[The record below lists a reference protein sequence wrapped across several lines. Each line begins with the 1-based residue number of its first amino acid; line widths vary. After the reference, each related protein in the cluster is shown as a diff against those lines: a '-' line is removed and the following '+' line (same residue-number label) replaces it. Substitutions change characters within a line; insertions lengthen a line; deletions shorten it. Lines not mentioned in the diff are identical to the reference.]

1 MQNFNLHTHSV
12 YSDGKSQP
20 CEIVE
25 EAVRQGFTTLGFSE
39 HSPLPFDNNFSVK
52 SADMP
57 RYVSEIAQL
66 KEEFKDKIDIYCAL
80 EADYL
85 TGFSEPFAVTQEKY
99 HLNYLIGGVHLVINP
114 ALRPFEGPQGPQA
127 QGPARAKVVEP
138 VEIEDSTKLN
148 PTISADEI
156 WFIDGPKWEVYDEG
170 LQKFFDGDI
179 RRAVRR
185 FFEQTNEMI
194 ENERFDIIAHFDKI
208 KMHNRDRYFH
218 EDEPWYRKLA
228 LETLDLI
235 REKGLV
241 MEINTRGIYKK
252 RYNGFYPSPWLMKE
266 ASKMGVPAIIS
277 ADAHHFSEI
286 SLEFV
291 AAEEVLKKAGYR
303 SVVNF
308 KDGQWVEKV
317 LS

>member
-1 MQNFNLHTHSV
+1 MQNFNLHTHSI

-20 CEIVE
+20 REIVE
-25 EAVRQGFTTLGFSE
+25 EAICQGLATIGFSE
-39 HSPLPFDNNFSVK
+39 HSPLPFDNTFSVK

-57 RYVSEIAQL
+57 CYVAEIAQL
-66 KEEFKDKIDIYCAL
+66 KEEFKGKIDIYCGL

-85 TGFSEPFAVTQEKY
+85 MGVSEPFAVTKEKY
-99 HLNYLIGGVHLVINP
+99 HLDYLIGGVHLVVDKVPESAVPEARRRVEGP
-114 ALRPFEGPQGPQA
+114 ALSE
-127 QGPARAKVVEP
+127 K
-138 VEIEDSTKLN
+138 
-148 PTISADEI
+148 I

-170 LQKFFDGDI
+170 LQKFFNGDI
-179 RRAVRR
+179 SRAVRR
-185 FFEQTNEMI
+185 FFEQSNEMI
-194 ENERFDIIAHFDKI
+194 ENEQFDIIAHFDKI

-218 EDEPWYRKLA
+218 EDEQWYRKLA

-252 RYNGFYPSPWLMKE
+252 RYNGFYPSPWLMEE
-266 ASKMGVPAIIS
+266 ACKMGVPAIIS

-286 SLEFV
+286 TLEFA
-291 AAEEVLKKAGYR
+291 AAEETLKNAGYR

-308 KDGQWVEKV
+308 KDGRWVEV
-317 LS
+317 PLC

>member
-1 MQNFNLHTHSV
+1 MQYFNLHTHSV

-20 CEIVE
+20 REIVQ
-25 EAVRQGFTTLGFSE
+25 EAIRQGLTTIGFSE
-39 HSPLPFDNNFSVK
+39 HSPLPFDNTFSVK
-52 SADMP
+52 STDMP
-57 RYVSEIAQL
+57 SYVAEIAQL

-85 TGFSEPFAVTQEKY
+85 TGVSEPFAVTKEKY
-99 HLNYLIGGVHLVINP
+99 HLDYLIGGVHLVVDKVPEP
-114 ALRPFEGPQGPQA
+114 AAPEDPRRVEGPTLSE
-127 QGPARAKVVEP
+127 K
-138 VEIEDSTKLN
+138 
-148 PTISADEI
+148 I

-170 LQKFFDGDI
+170 LQKFFNGDI

-185 FFEQTNEMI
+185 FFEQSNEMI
-194 ENERFDIIAHFDKI
+194 ENEQFDIIAHFDKI

-252 RYNGFYPSPWLMKE
+252 RYNGFYPSPWLMEE
-266 ASKMGVPAIIS
+266 ACKMGIPAIIS

-286 SLEFV
+286 TLEFDQ
-291 AAEEVLKKAGYR
+291 AEEALKKAGYR

-308 KDGQWVEKV
+308 KDGHWVEV
-317 LS
+317 AIS

>member
-1 MQNFNLHTHSV
+1 MQNFNLHTHSI

-20 CEIVE
+20 REIVE
-25 EAVRQGFTTLGFSE
+25 EAVRQGLTTLGFSE
-39 HSPLPFDNNFSVK
+39 HSPLPFDNTFSVK
-52 SADMP
+52 EADMP
-57 RYVSEIAQL
+57 HYVAEIAQL
-66 KEEFKDKIDIYCAL
+66 KEEFKDKINLYCGL

-85 TGFSEPFAVTQEKY
+85 TGVSEPFAVTKEKY
-99 HLNYLIGGVHLVINP
+99 HLDYLIGGVHLVIDP
-114 ALRPFEGPQGPQA
+114 ALRQTQGPEKT
-127 QGPARAKVVEP
+127 KVVEP
-138 VEIEDSTKLN
+138 VETPTQTIN
-148 PTISADEI
+148 PDEI

-185 FFEQTNEMI
+185 FFEQSNEMI
-194 ENERFDIIAHFDKI
+194 ENEQFDIIAHFDKI

-218 EDEPWYRKLA
+218 EDESWYRKLA

-252 RYNGFYPSPWLMKE
+252 RYNGFYPSPWLMEE
-266 ASKMGVPAIIS
+266 ACKMGVPAIIS

-286 SLEFV
+286 TLEFD
-291 AAEEVLKKAGYR
+291 AAEEALKRAGYR

-308 KDGQWVEKV
+308 KDGRWVEKA
-317 LS
+317 L

>member
-1 MQNFNLHTHSV
+1 MQNFNLHTHSI

-20 CEIVE
+20 REIVE
-25 EAVRQGFTTLGFSE
+25 EALRQGLTTLGFSE

-52 SADMP
+52 EADMP
-57 RYVSEIAQL
+57 CYVAEIAQL
-66 KEEFKDKIDIYCAL
+66 KAEFKGKIDIYCGL

-85 TGFSEPFAVTQEKY
+85 TGVSEPFAVTKEKY
-99 HLNYLIGGVHLVINP
+99 HLDYLIGGVHLVGQSANP
-114 ALRPFEGPQGPQA
+114 
-127 QGPARAKVVEP
+127 
-138 VEIEDSTKLN
+138 
-148 PTISADEI
+148 DEI

-185 FFEQTNEMI
+185 FFEQSNEMI
-194 ENERFDIIAHFDKI
+194 ENEQFDIIAHFDKI

-252 RYNGFYPSPWLMKE
+252 RYNGFYPSPWLMEE
-266 ASKMGVPAIIS
+266 ACKMHIPAIIS

-286 SLEFV
+286 TLEFD
-291 AAEEVLKKAGYR
+291 AAEEALKRAGYR

-308 KDGQWVEKV
+308 KDGHFIEIG
-317 LS
+317 L

>member
-1 MQNFNLHTHSV
+1 MQNFNLHTHSI

-20 CEIVE
+20 YEIVE
-25 EAVRQGFTTLGFSE
+25 EAIRQGLKTLGFSE

-52 SADMP
+52 SDDMP
-57 RYVSEIAQL
+57 FYVAEIAQL
-66 KEEFKDKIDIYCAL
+66 KEEFKDQIDIYCAL

-85 TGFSEPFAVTQEKY
+85 TGVSEPFAVTKEKFQ
-99 HLNYLIGGVHLVINP
+99 LDYLIGGVHLVIDP
-114 ALRPFEGPQGPQA
+114 VPELVP
-127 QGPARAKVVEP
+127 EP
-138 VEIEDSTKLN
+138 VEGREGPSSL
-148 PTISADEI
+148 ADQI

-185 FFEQTNEMI
+185 FFDQSNEMI
-194 ENERFDIIAHFDKI
+194 ENEQFDIIAHFDKI

-252 RYNGFYPSPWLMKE
+252 RYNGFYPSPWLMEE
-266 ASKMGVPAIIS
+266 ACKMGVPAIIS

-286 SLEFV
+286 TLEFE
-291 AAEEVLKKAGYR
+291 AAEEALKRTGYR

-308 KDGQWVEKV
+308 KDGQWIEVP

>member
-1 MQNFNLHTHSV
+1 MQNFNLHTHSI

-20 CEIVE
+20 REIVE
-25 EAVRQGFTTLGFSE
+25 EAVRQGLTTLGFSE
-39 HSPLPFDNNFSVK
+39 HSPLPFDNTFSVK

-57 RYVSEIAQL
+57 NYVAEIAQL
-66 KEEFKDKIDIYCAL
+66 KEEFKDKIDIYCGL

-85 TGFSEPFAVTQEKY
+85 TGVSEPFTVTKEKY
-99 HLNYLIGGVHLVINP
+99 RLDYLIGGVHLVINP

-127 QGPARAKVVEP
+127 QGPLAEQ
-138 VEIEDSTKLN
+138 
-148 PTISADEI
+148 I

-185 FFEQTNEMI
+185 FFEQSNEMI
-194 ENERFDIIAHFDKI
+194 ENEQFDIIAHFDKI

-252 RYNGFYPSPWLMKE
+252 RYNGFYPSPWLMEE
-266 ASKMGVPAIIS
+266 ACKMGVPAIIS

-286 SLEFV
+286 TLEFE
-291 AAEEVLKKAGYR
+291 AAEEALKRAGYR

-308 KDGQWVEKV
+308 KDGHFIEIG
-317 LS
+317 L

>member
-1 MQNFNLHTHSV
+1 MQNFNLHTHSI

-20 CEIVE
+20 REIVE
-25 EAVRQGFTTLGFSE
+25 EAVRQGLTTLGFSE
-39 HSPLPFDNNFSVK
+39 HSPLPFDNDFSVK
-52 SADMP
+52 EADMP
-57 RYVSEIAQL
+57 KYVAEIAQL
-66 KEEFKDKIDIYCAL
+66 KAEFKGKIDIYCGL

-85 TGFSEPFAVTQEKY
+85 TGVSEPFAVTKEKY
-99 HLNYLIGGVHLVINP
+99 HLDYLIGGVHLVVNP
-114 ALRPFEGPQGPQA
+114 ALRQA
-127 QGPARAKVVEP
+127 QGPEKTKVVEP
-138 VEIEDSTKLN
+138 VETPTQTIN
-148 PTISADEI
+148 PDEI

-185 FFEQTNEMI
+185 FFDQSNEMI
-194 ENERFDIIAHFDKI
+194 ENEPFDIIAHFDKI

-235 REKGLV
+235 REKGLI

-252 RYNGFYPSPWLMKE
+252 RYNGFYPSPWLMEE
-266 ASKMGVPAIIS
+266 ACKMHIPAIIS

-286 SLEFV
+286 TLEFE
-291 AAEEVLKKAGYR
+291 AAENALKKAGYR

-308 KDGQWVEKV
+308 KDGKWIEVAF
-317 LS
+317 S

>member
-1 MQNFNLHTHSV
+1 MIIMQNFNLHTHSV

-20 CEIVE
+20 REIVE
-25 EAVRQGFTTLGFSE
+25 EAIRQGLTTLGFSE

-52 SADMP
+52 EADMP
-57 RYVSEIAQL
+57 RYVAEIAQL
-66 KEEFKDKIDIYCAL
+66 KEEFKGKIDLYCGL

-85 TGFSEPFAVTQEKY
+85 TGVSEPFAVTKEKY
-99 HLNYLIGGVHLVINP
+99 HLDYLIGGVHLVGQSANP
-114 ALRPFEGPQGPQA
+114 
-127 QGPARAKVVEP
+127 
-138 VEIEDSTKLN
+138 
-148 PTISADEI
+148 DEI

-185 FFEQTNEMI
+185 FFEQSNEMI
-194 ENERFDIIAHFDKI
+194 ENESFDIIAHFDKI

-235 REKGLV
+235 REKGLI

-252 RYNGFYPSPWLMKE
+252 RYNGFYPSPWLMEE
-266 ASKMGVPAIIS
+266 ACKMHIPAIIS

-286 SLEFV
+286 TLEFA
-291 AAEEVLKKAGYR
+291 AAEEALKKAGYR
-303 SVVNF
+303 SVVNYR
-308 KDGQWVEKV
+308 DGHWVEV
-317 LS
+317 PLL

>member
-1 MQNFNLHTHSV
+1 MQNYNLHTHSI

-20 CEIVE
+20 REIVE
-25 EAVRQGFTTLGFSE
+25 EAVRQGLTTLGFSE

-52 SADMP
+52 EADMP
-57 RYVSEIAQL
+57 RYVAEIAQL
-66 KEEFKDKIDIYCAL
+66 KAEFKGKIDIYCGL

-85 TGFSEPFAVTQEKY
+85 TGVSEPFAVTKEKY
-99 HLNYLIGGVHLVINP
+99 HLDYLIGGVHLVVNP
-114 ALRPFEGPQGPQA
+114 ALRQA
-127 QGPARAKVVEP
+127 QGPEKTKAVEP
-138 VEIEDSTKLN
+138 AETPTQTIN
-148 PTISADEI
+148 PDEI

-185 FFEQTNEMI
+185 FFEQSNEMI
-194 ENERFDIIAHFDKI
+194 ENEPFDIIAHFDKI

-235 REKGLV
+235 CKKGLV
-241 MEINTRGIYKK
+241 MEINTRGLYKK
-252 RYNGFYPSPWLMKE
+252 RYNGFYPSPWLMEE
-266 ASKMGVPAIIS
+266 ACKMHIPAIIS

-286 SLEFV
+286 TLEFA
-291 AAEEVLKKAGYR
+291 AAEEALKKAGYR

-308 KDGQWVEKV
+308 KDGRWVEV
-317 LS
+317 AIS

>member
-1 MQNFNLHTHSV
+1 MQNFNLHTHSI

-20 CEIVE
+20 REIVE
-25 EAVRQGFTTLGFSE
+25 EAVRQGLTTLGFSE

-52 SADMP
+52 EADMP
-57 RYVSEIAQL
+57 HYVAEIAQL
-66 KEEFKDKIDIYCAL
+66 KEEFKGKIDIYCGL

-85 TGFSEPFAVTQEKY
+85 TGVSEPFAVTKEKY
-99 HLNYLIGGVHLVINP
+99 HLDYLIGGVHLVIEP
-114 ALRPFEGPQGPQA
+114 ALRQA
-127 QGPARAKVVEP
+127 QGPEETKVVEP
-138 VEIEDSTKLN
+138 VKTPTQTIN
-148 PTISADEI
+148 PDEI

-185 FFEQTNEMI
+185 FFEQSNEMI
-194 ENERFDIIAHFDKI
+194 ENEPFDIIAHFDKI

-235 REKGLV
+235 REKGLI

-252 RYNGFYPSPWLMKE
+252 RYNGFYPSPWLMEE
-266 ASKMGVPAIIS
+266 ACKMGVPAIIS

-286 SLEFV
+286 TLEFA
-291 AAEEVLKKAGYR
+291 AAEEALKKAGYR

-308 KDGQWVEKV
+308 KNGRFIEIG
-317 LS
+317 L

>member
-1 MQNFNLHTHSV
+1 MQNFNLHTHSI

-20 CEIVE
+20 REIVE
-25 EAVRQGFTTLGFSE
+25 EAVRQGLTTLGFSE

-52 SADMP
+52 EADMP
-57 RYVSEIAQL
+57 CYVAEITQL
-66 KEEFKDKIDIYCAL
+66 KEEFKGKIDLYCGL

-85 TGFSEPFAVTQEKY
+85 TGVSEPFAVTKERY
-99 HLNYLIGGVHLVINP
+99 HLDYLIGGVHLVGQSANP
-114 ALRPFEGPQGPQA
+114 
-127 QGPARAKVVEP
+127 
-138 VEIEDSTKLN
+138 
-148 PTISADEI
+148 DEI

-185 FFEQTNEMI
+185 FYEQSNEMI
-194 ENERFDIIAHFDKI
+194 ENEPFDIIAHFDKI
-208 KMHNRDRYFH
+208 KMHNRERYFH

-252 RYNGFYPSPWLMKE
+252 RYNGFYPSPWLMEE
-266 ASKMGVPAIIS
+266 ACKMGIPALIS

-286 SLEFV
+286 TLEFA
-291 AAEEVLKKAGYR
+291 AAEEALKKAGYR

-308 KDGQWVEKV
+308 KDGNWMEVA
-317 LS
+317 LL

>member
-1 MQNFNLHTHSV
+1 MSLRQQLGHNHSIFDMQNFNLHTHSI

-20 CEIVE
+20 REIVE
-25 EAVRQGFTTLGFSE
+25 EAVRQGLTTLGFSE

-52 SADMP
+52 EADMP
-57 RYVSEIAQL
+57 KYVAEIAQL
-66 KEEFKDKIDIYCAL
+66 KAEFKGKINIYCGL

-85 TGFSEPFAVTQEKY
+85 TGVSEPFAVTKEKY
-99 HLNYLIGGVHLVINP
+99 HLDYLIGGVHLVGQSANP
-114 ALRPFEGPQGPQA
+114 
-127 QGPARAKVVEP
+127 
-138 VEIEDSTKLN
+138 
-148 PTISADEI
+148 DEI

-185 FFEQTNEMI
+185 FFEQSNEMI
-194 ENERFDIIAHFDKI
+194 ENEPFDIIAHFDKI

-235 REKGLV
+235 REKGLI

-252 RYNGFYPSPWLMKE
+252 RYNGFYPSPWLMEE
-266 ASKMGVPAIIS
+266 ACKMGVPAIIS

-286 SLEFV
+286 TLEFS
-291 AAEEVLKKAGYR
+291 AAEEALKKAGYC

-308 KDGQWVEKV
+308 KNGRWVEV
-317 LS
+317 AIS

>member
-1 MQNFNLHTHSV
+1 MQNFNLHTHSI

-20 CEIVE
+20 REIVE
-25 EAVRQGFTTLGFSE
+25 EAVRQGLTTLGFSE

-52 SADMP
+52 EADMP
-57 RYVSEIAQL
+57 RYVAEIDQL
-66 KEEFKDKIDIYCAL
+66 KTEFKDKIDIYCGL

-85 TGFSEPFAVTQEKY
+85 TGVSEPFAVTKEKY
-99 HLNYLIGGVHLVINP
+99 HLDYLIGGVHLVVDP
-114 ALRPFEGPQGPQA
+114 TLRQVQGPEET
-127 QGPARAKVVEP
+127 KVVEP
-138 VEIEDSTKLN
+138 VETPTQTIN
-148 PTISADEI
+148 PDEI

-185 FFEQTNEMI
+185 FFEQSNEMI
-194 ENERFDIIAHFDKI
+194 ENEPFDIIAHFDKI

-252 RYNGFYPSPWLMKE
+252 RYNGFYPSPWLMEE
-266 ASKMGVPAIIS
+266 ACKMGVPAIIS

-286 SLEFV
+286 TLEFS
-291 AAEEVLKKAGYR
+291 AAEEALKKAGYR
-303 SVVNF
+303 SVANF
-308 KDGQWVEKV
+308 KDGRWVEV
-317 LS
+317 AIS

>member
-20 CEIVE
+20 REIVE
-25 EAVRQGFTTLGFSE
+25 EAVRQGLTTLGFSE

-52 SADMP
+52 EDDMP
-57 RYVSEIAQL
+57 SYVAEIAQL
-66 KEEFKDKIDIYCAL
+66 KAEFKSKIDIYCGL

-85 TGFSEPFAVTQEKY
+85 TGVSEPFAATKERY
-99 HLNYLIGGVHLVINP
+99 HLDYLIGGVHLVINP
-114 ALRPFEGPQGPQA
+114 AFRQA
-127 QGPARAKVVEP
+127 QGLKAVEL
-138 VEIEDSTKLN
+138 VETPTNTIN
-148 PTISADEI
+148 PNEI

-185 FFEQTNEMI
+185 FFEQSNEMI
-194 ENERFDIIAHFDKI
+194 ENEPFDIIAHFDKI
-208 KMHNRDRYFH
+208 KMHNRERYFH
-218 EDEPWYRKLA
+218 EDESWYRKLA

-252 RYNGFYPSPWLMKE
+252 RYNGFYPSPWLMEE
-266 ASKMGVPAIIS
+266 ACKMGVPAIIS

-286 SLEFV
+286 TLEFA
-291 AAEEVLKKAGYR
+291 AAEEALKKAGYR

-308 KDGQWVEKV
+308 KNGKWIEVPI
-317 LS
+317 

>member
-1 MQNFNLHTHSV
+1 MQNFNLHTHSI

-20 CEIVE
+20 REIVE
-25 EAVRQGFTTLGFSE
+25 EAVRQGLTTLGFSE
-39 HSPLPFDNNFSVK
+39 HSPLPFDNDFSVK
-52 SADMP
+52 EADMP
-57 RYVSEIAQL
+57 CYVAEIAQL
-66 KEEFKDKIDIYCAL
+66 KAEFKGKIDIYCGL

-85 TGFSEPFAVTQEKY
+85 TGVSEPFAVTKEKY
-99 HLNYLIGGVHLVINP
+99 HLEYLIRGVHLVGQSANP
-114 ALRPFEGPQGPQA
+114 
-127 QGPARAKVVEP
+127 
-138 VEIEDSTKLN
+138 
-148 PTISADEI
+148 DEI

-185 FFEQTNEMI
+185 FFEQSNEMI
-194 ENERFDIIAHFDKI
+194 ENEPFDIIAHFDKI

-252 RYNGFYPSPWLMKE
+252 RYNGFYPSPWLMEE
-266 ASKMGVPAIIS
+266 ACKMGIPAIIS

-286 SLEFV
+286 TLEFD
-291 AAEEVLKKAGYR
+291 AAEEALKRAGYR

-308 KDGQWVEKV
+308 KDGHWVEKI
-317 LS
+317 L

>member
-1 MQNFNLHTHSV
+1 MQNFNLHTHSL

-20 CEIVE
+20 REIVE
-25 EAVRQGFTTLGFSE
+25 EAVRQGLTTIGFSE
-39 HSPLPFDNNFSVK
+39 HSPLPFDNTFSVK
-52 SADMP
+52 TADMP
-57 RYVSEIAQL
+57 RYVAEIAQL

-85 TGFSEPFAVTQEKY
+85 TGVSEPFAVTKEKY
-99 HLNYLIGGVHLVINP
+99 HLDYLIGGVHLVINP
-114 ALRPFEGPQGPQA
+114 ALRQA
-127 QGPARAKVVEP
+127 QGPAKTKVVEP
-138 VEIEDSTKLN
+138 VETPS
-148 PTISADEI
+148 ISADEI

-185 FFEQTNEMI
+185 FFEQSNEMI
-194 ENERFDIIAHFDKI
+194 ENEQFDIIAHFDKI
-208 KMHNRDRYFH
+208 TMHNRDRYFQ

-235 REKGLV
+235 REKGLI

-252 RYNGFYPSPWLMKE
+252 RYNGFYPSPWLMEE
-266 ASKMGVPAIIS
+266 ACKMHIPAVIS

-286 SLEFV
+286 TLEFD
-291 AAEEVLKKAGYR
+291 AAEEALKRAGYR

-308 KDGQWVEKV
+308 KNGQWVEV
-317 LS
+317 AL

>member
-1 MQNFNLHTHSV
+1 MQNFNLHTHSI

-20 CEIVE
+20 REIVE
-25 EAVRQGFTTLGFSE
+25 EAIRQGLTTLGFSE

-52 SADMP
+52 GERMP
-57 RYVSEIAQL
+57 DYVAEIAAL
-66 KEEFKDKIDIYCAL
+66 KEEYRDKIDIYCGL

-85 TGFSEPFAVTQEKY
+85 TGVSEPFAVTKEKY
-99 HLNYLIGGVHLVINP
+99 HLDYLIGGVHLVINP
-114 ALRPFEGPQGPQA
+114 ALRQA
-127 QGPARAKVVEP
+127 QGLAQTKVVEP
-138 VEIEDSTKLN
+138 VETPS
-148 PTISADEI
+148 ISADEI

-170 LQKFFDGDI
+170 LQKFFEGDI
-179 RRAVRR
+179 RHAVRR
-185 FFEQTNEMI
+185 FFDQSNEMI
-194 ENERFDIIAHFDKI
+194 ENEQFDIIAHFDKI
-208 KMHNRDRYFH
+208 KMHNRDRYFQ

-252 RYNGFYPSPWLMKE
+252 RYNGFYPSPWLMEE
-266 ASKMGVPAIIS
+266 ACKMGVPAIIS

-286 SLEFV
+286 TH
-291 AAEEVLKKAGYR
+291 R

-308 KDGQWVEKV
+308 KDGHWVEVPLCEKS
-317 LS
+317 L

>member
-20 CEIVE
+20 REIVE
-25 EAVRQGFTTLGFSE
+25 EAIRQGLTTLGFSE

-57 RYVSEIAQL
+57 SYVTEIAQL
-66 KEEFKDKIDIYCAL
+66 KEEFKNQIDIYCAL

-85 TGFSEPFAVTQEKY
+85 TGVSEPFAVTKEKY
-99 HLNYLIGGVHLVINP
+99 HLDYLIGGVHLVIDP
-114 ALRPFEGPQGPQA
+114 ALRHFDKLSA
-127 QGPARAKVVEP
+127 QGPVKTKAVEP
-138 VEIEDSTKLN
+138 VET
-148 PTISADEI
+148 PTITADEI

-185 FFEQTNEMI
+185 FFEQSNEMI
-194 ENERFDIIAHFDKI
+194 ENEQFDIIAHFDKI

-235 REKGLV
+235 REKGLI

-252 RYNGFYPSPWLMKE
+252 RYNGFYPSPWLMEE
-266 ASKMGVPAIIS
+266 AYKMGVPAIIS

-286 SLEFV
+286 TLEFA
-291 AAEEVLKKAGYR
+291 AAEEALKKAGYR

-308 KDGQWVEKV
+308 KNGQWLEVS
-317 LS
+317 LA

>member
-1 MQNFNLHTHSV
+1 MTMQNFNLHTHSV

-20 CEIVE
+20 REIVE
-25 EAVRQGFTTLGFSE
+25 EAVRQGLTTLGFSE

-57 RYVSEIAQL
+57 SYVAEIAQL
-66 KEEFKDKIDIYCAL
+66 KEEFKDKIDLYCAL
-80 EADYL
+80 EADFL
-85 TGFSEPFAVTQEKY
+85 TGVSEPFAVTKEKY
-99 HLNYLIGGVHLVINP
+99 HLDYLMGGVHLVIEP
-114 ALRPFEGPQGPQA
+114 ALRQA
-127 QGPARAKVVEP
+127 QGPKVVEP
-138 VEIEDSTKLN
+138 VKT
-148 PTISADEI
+148 PTISTDEI

-170 LQKFFDGDI
+170 LQKFFDNDI

-185 FFEQTNEMI
+185 FFEQSNEMI
-194 ENERFDIIAHFDKI
+194 ENEQFDIIAHFDKI

-218 EDEPWYRKLA
+218 EDETWYRKLA

-252 RYNGFYPSPWLMKE
+252 RYNGFYPSPWLMEE
-266 ASKMGVPAIIS
+266 ACNMGIPAIIS

-286 SLEFV
+286 TLEFT
-291 AAEEVLKKAGYR
+291 AAEEALKKAGYR

-308 KDGQWVEKV
+308 KDGCWIEVA
-317 LS
+317 L

>member
-1 MQNFNLHTHSV
+1 MRPQFVSIMQNFNLHTHSV

-20 CEIVE
+20 REIVE
-25 EAVRQGFTTLGFSE
+25 EAIRQGLTTIGFSE
-39 HSPLPFDNNFSVK
+39 HSPLHFDNTFSVK

-57 RYVSEIAQL
+57 RYVAEIAQL
-66 KEEFKDKIDIYCAL
+66 KAEFKDQLDIYCAL

-85 TGFSEPFAVTQEKY
+85 TGVSEPFSVTKEKY
-99 HLNYLIGGVHLVINP
+99 HLDYLIGGVHLVIDP
-114 ALRPFEGPQGPQA
+114 ALRQA
-127 QGPARAKVVEP
+127 QGPAKSKVVEP
-138 VEIEDSTKLN
+138 VEM
-148 PTISADEI
+148 PAISADEI

-170 LQKFFDGDI
+170 LQKFFNGDI

-185 FFEQTNEMI
+185 FFEQSNEMI
-194 ENERFDIIAHFDKI
+194 ENEQFDIIAHFDKI

-235 REKGLV
+235 RQKGLV

-252 RYNGFYPSPWLMKE
+252 RYNGFYPSPWLMEE
-266 ASKMGVPAIIS
+266 ACKMHIPAIIS

-286 SLEFV
+286 TLEFE
-291 AAEEVLKKAGYR
+291 AAEEALKRAGYR

-308 KDGQWVEKV
+308 KDGRWVEV
-317 LS
+317 PLS

>member
-1 MQNFNLHTHSV
+1 MQNFNLHTHSI

-20 CEIVE
+20 REIVE
-25 EAVRQGFTTLGFSE
+25 EAVRQGLTTLGFSE

-52 SADMP
+52 EADMP
-57 RYVSEIAQL
+57 RYVAEIAQL
-66 KEEFKDKIDIYCAL
+66 KAEYKAEIDIYCGL

-85 TGFSEPFAVTQEKY
+85 TGVSEPFAVTKEKY
-99 HLNYLIGGVHLVINP
+99 RLDYLIGGVHLVVDP
-114 ALRPFEGPQGPQA
+114 ALRQA

-138 VEIEDSTKLN
+138 VETPTQTIN
-148 PTISADEI
+148 PDEI

-185 FFEQTNEMI
+185 FFEQSNEMI
-194 ENERFDIIAHFDKI
+194 ENEPFDIIAHFDKI
-208 KMHNRDRYFH
+208 KMHNRGRYFH
-218 EDEPWYRKLA
+218 EDESWYRKLA

-235 REKGLV
+235 RQKGLV

-252 RYNGFYPSPWLMKE
+252 RYNGFYPSPWLMEE
-266 ASKMGVPAIIS
+266 ACKMHIPAIIS

-286 SLEFV
+286 TLEFE
-291 AAEEVLKKAGYR
+291 AAEEALKKAGYR

-308 KDGQWVEKV
+308 KDGRWVEV
-317 LS
+317 ALS

>member
-1 MQNFNLHTHSV
+1 MQNFNLHTHSI

-20 CEIVE
+20 REIVE
-25 EAVRQGFTTLGFSE
+25 EAVCQGLTTLGFSE

-52 SADMP
+52 EVDMP
-57 RYVSEIAQL
+57 RYVAEIAQL
-66 KEEFKDKIDIYCAL
+66 KEEFKGKIDIYCGL

-85 TGFSEPFAVTQEKY
+85 TGVSEPFAVTKEKY
-99 HLNYLIGGVHLVINP
+99 HLDYLIGGVHLVVDS
-114 ALRPFEGPQGPQA
+114 AFRQA
-127 QGPARAKVVEP
+127 QRPKDPEP
-138 VEIEDSTKLN
+138 VEGPTNTIN
-148 PTISADEI
+148 PDEI

-185 FFEQTNEMI
+185 FYEQSNEMI
-194 ENERFDIIAHFDKI
+194 ENEQFDIIAHFDKI
-208 KMHNRDRYFH
+208 KMHNRERYFH
-218 EDEPWYRKLA
+218 EDEFWYRKLA

-252 RYNGFYPSPWLMKE
+252 RYNGFYPSPWLMEE
-266 ASKMGVPAIIS
+266 ACKMGVPAIIS

-286 SLEFV
+286 TLEFA
-291 AAEEVLKKAGYR
+291 AAEEALKRAGYR

-308 KDGQWVEKV
+308 KDGHWVEKV
-317 LS
+317 L

>member
-1 MQNFNLHTHSV
+1 MQNFNLHTHSI

-20 CEIVE
+20 HEIVE
-25 EAVRQGFTTLGFSE
+25 EAIRQGLTTLGFSE

-57 RYVSEIAQL
+57 RYVAEIAQL

-85 TGFSEPFAVTQEKY
+85 TGVSEPFAVTKEKY
-99 HLNYLIGGVHLVINP
+99 HLDYLIGGVHLVIDP
-114 ALRPFEGPQGPQA
+114 ALRQA
-127 QGPARAKVVEP
+127 QGPSLAKVVEP
-138 VEIEDSTKLN
+138 VEIEIRRSQT
-148 PTISADEI
+148 PTISTDEI

-185 FFEQTNEMI
+185 FFEQSNEMI
-194 ENERFDIIAHFDKI
+194 ENEQFDIIAHFDKI

-252 RYNGFYPSPWLMKE
+252 RYNGFYPSPWLMEE
-266 ASKMGVPAIIS
+266 ACKMGIPAIIS

-286 SLEFV
+286 SLEFE
-291 AAEEVLKKAGYR
+291 AAGEALKKAGYR

-308 KDGQWVEKV
+308 KDGRWIEIP
-317 LS
+317 LA